1 MALRPPPGL
10 EGIEIIVPVHD
21 AYPALTGCLAAL
33 ERTVADGQR
42 VTLID
47 DASTDPRVG
56 PLLAEFARRR
66 RGATLIRQPVN
77 LGFVASVNRAM
88 GASRAD
94 VVLLNSDTEVTRG
107 WLEALARAA
116 ASDAAIATITPLS
129 NNAEICSFPGFCR
142 NNPPPDDPERLA
154 AAVRAATP
162 RPEYPELPT
171 AVGFCMYIRRRA
183 LDELGLF
190 DEARF
195 GRGYGEEND
204 FCRRAAAAGYRNVL
218 CEDAYVVHLGG
229 RSFAP
234 KGLKPGGDNMVR
246 LLERHPDYGELVDK
260 FIQADPL
267 KPIRDRIQAVLDR
280 GP

>member
-1 MALRPPPGL
+1 MALTKL
-10 EGIEIIVPVHD
+10 EIIVPVHD

-33 ERTVADGQR
+33 ERTVAGDQP
-42 VTLID
+42 VTLVD
-47 DASTDPRVG
+47 DASTDSRVV
-56 PLLAEFARRR
+56 PLLEGFTRRR
-66 RGATLIRQPVN
+66 PGARLVRQPVN

-88 GASRAD
+88 ATSRAD
-94 VVLLNSDTEVTRG
+94 VVLLNSDTVVTRG

-116 ASDAAIATITPLS
+116 ASDPAIATITPFS
-129 NNAEICSFPGFCR
+129 NNAEICSFPEFCH
-142 NNPPPDDPERLA
+142 NNPPPDDPERQA

-162 RPEYPELPT
+162 VPEYPELPT

-234 KGLKPGGDNMVR
+234 KGLTPGGDNMTR
-246 LLERHPDYGELVDK
+246 LLERHPDYSELVAE

-267 KPIRDRIQAVLDR
+267 KPIRDRIQAVLDTR
-280 GP
+280 P